1 MRKFGFKGKAFNAN
15 EQLTFMKLMIVGICG
30 SPRDQATEHVLKEA
44 LQMLGEKGFETR
56 FWTVRGKWVDF
67 CAHCDYC
74 LKNKECVVQDDVQ
87 ELYTLLTEA
96 NGIIFATPVYNGGVS
111 AQTKALMDRTRA
123 LVAADKNV
131 FKGKIGMG
139 IVVGGDRNGGQE
151 FALMQIHTFYII
163 NGMIPVGGGFFGAN
177 LGATFWS
184 KDTLDGVKLDE
195 EGFRSLKKT
204 VKRFA
209 ACMEKYGEK

>member
-1 MRKFGFKGKAFNAN
+1 MR
-15 EQLTFMKLMIVGICG
+15 
-30 SPRDQATEHVLKEA
+30 
-44 LQMLGEKGFETR
+44 
-56 FWTVRGKWVDF
+56 
-67 CAHCDYC
+67 
-74 LKNKECVVQDDVQ
+74 
-87 ELYTLLTEA
+87 LLTEA
-96 NGIIFATPVYNGGVS
+96 KGIIFASPVYNGGVS
-111 AQTKALMDRTRA
+111 AQIKAVMDRTRA
-123 LVAADKNV
+123 LVAADKNF

-139 IVVGGDRNGGQE
+139 IAVGGDRNGGQE

-184 KDTLDGVKLDE
+184 KDTLEGVKSDE

-209 ACMEKYGEK
+209 AYMENYAEK